1 MKQFILFPFC
11 NDILLK
17 NKNIK
22 KNVIETVA
30 QNIDKKLYKNSRTNE
45 FQVLCQ
51 SKYMYYYM
59 I

>member
-11 NDILLK
+11 NDILL
-17 NKNIK
+17 KNIK